1 MEHPDHVRLL
11 GGIPQPGETWAD
23 FGSGEGAFT
32 LALADLL
39 GPAGVIYS
47 VDRDAGALRR
57 QEQTLRA
64 RFAHTRLHSLAADF
78 TRPVQLPAL
87 DGILAANSLH
97 FLARKEA
104 ALGLIRSYLKPGGR
118 LIVIEYNVDRG
129 NMWVP
134 HPFSFD
140 TWQAMAQSAGFLH
153 IRLLAVQPS
162 RFLGQIYSALSLAPS

>member
-39 GPAGVIYS
+39 GPAGEIYS

-57 QEQTLRA
+57 QEQALRA
-64 RFAHTRLHSLAADF
+64 RFPQTRAHTLTADF
-78 TRPVQLPAL
+78 TRPEQLPAL

-104 ALGLIRSYLKPGGR
+104 TLGLIRAYLKPGGR
-118 LIVIEYNVDRG
+118 LIVVEYNVDRG

-140 TWQAMAQSAGFLH
+140 TWQEMAQSAGFLH
-153 IRLLAVQPS
+153 TRLLAVQPS
-162 RFLGQIYSALSLAPS
+162 RFLGQIYSALSLAPP

>member
-39 GPAGVIYS
+39 GPTGVIYS

-57 QEQTLRA
+57 QEQALRA
-64 RFAHTRLHSLAADF
+64 RFPQVTVHTLAADF
-78 TRPVQLPAL
+78 ARPLQLPAL

-104 ALGLIRSYLKPGGR
+104 VLGLLRGYLAPGGR
-118 LIVIEYNVDRG
+118 LIVVEYNVDRG

-134 HPFSFD
+134 HPFSFG
-140 TWQAMAQSAGFLH
+140 TWQIMAETSGFLH
-153 IRLLAVQPS
+153 TRQLAVQPS
-162 RFLGQIYSALSLAPS
+162 RFLGQIYSALSQAPP